1 MERGAAWS
9 AEGAAA
15 VEAVAASVAVL
26 SSLVTG
32 ATNPS
37 GVAGSDGVSGLDGV
51 VGGRRVAAPDG
62 RASGSGPDAAVE
74 PIGAAKPAGT
84 GFGALDSGSSRARA
98 QGLEPSRGACTSDSP
113 DSASFGADAQGL
125 EPSRGACTSGAGFGA
140 LDSESSRAGA
150 QGLEPSRGACTSD
163 SLDSASF
170 GADAGALED
179 SDPLRV
185 MADGCL
191 DALAEVARLEARTAA
206 LKARLLT
213 QYVDA
218 ARGLA
223 PSAGSP
229 AEATAQELSVVAEIA
244 CVLTVSERT
253 ASGLIGDAHALTGLP
268 LTAAALSA
276 GRISWQHARIII
288 DQTATLDRAGAASL
302 EEHFLHPD
310 TPALAN
316 SAGELV
322 PARFRAKVRTWRER
336 HHRDSIEER
345 HAKSVRDRRVEYVPD
360 ADGMAWL
367 SAYLPA
373 GTAAGIWNRTTA
385 AARACQGRNE
395 PRTLAQL
402 RADITATW
410 LLTTNELPRVGG
422 LPDGGPGVKGSSAPA
437 TGVAVLASVPS
448 NGADV
453 AGGAPTVGIA
463 VPGSAPTND
472 VAVPGSAPT
481 TDVAVP
487 GSAPTNDV
495 AVPGSAPT
503 TDVAVPGSAPS
514 DGAHVPGS
522 APPAGAHVP
531 GSAPSD
537 GAHVAGSALRNLEA
551 TDDDG
556 VPGLPDRGTGD
567 ADILR
572 NGPRLPD
579 TVPGLP
585 GGADVIPDGVPHE
598 TVSNGGVCQT
608 VPVPRAQVLV
618 TVPVLS
624 LLGVTEEAAML
635 DGYGPIPP
643 SMARDLVAGGAG
655 SFYRVL
661 TDPRDGAP
669 LEIGRTSYR
678 LTKAMRQWLRLRDG
692 KCPFPGCGNQSPD
705 NEADHLLAWAKGGT
719 TGISNLGQP
728 CPKHHRLK
736 HGAAWTPT
744 RADKHHPPGWTSPS
758 GRQYPSEHQDWE
770 PPHLPDTIT
779 HRNQS
784 PGRDASSA
792 IPPAISPHQDVSYP
806 PAPGYDPDLPEDL
819 LPEDPDLQQDRE
831 LPPDPLPDWRSFIT
845 AHPWPE
851 SDPHDLPDDEA
862 LPSYPVPIDD
872 PIRGHPYVR
881 AA

>member
-1 MERGAAWS
+1 
-9 AEGAAA
+9 
-15 VEAVAASVAVL
+15 
-26 SSLVTG
+26 
-32 ATNPS
+32 
-37 GVAGSDGVSGLDGV
+37 
-51 VGGRRVAAPDG
+51 
-62 RASGSGPDAAVE
+62 
-74 PIGAAKPAGT
+74 
-84 GFGALDSGSSRARA
+84 
-98 QGLEPSRGACTSDSP
+98 
-113 DSASFGADAQGL
+113 
-125 EPSRGACTSGAGFGA
+125 
-140 LDSESSRAGA
+140 
-150 QGLEPSRGACTSD
+150 
-163 SLDSASF
+163 
-170 GADAGALED
+170 
-179 SDPLRV
+179 

-288 DQTATLDRAGAASL
+288 DQTATLDRAGAAAL

-310 TPALAN
+310 TPALGN

-385 AARACQGRNE
+385 AARACQGPNE

-402 RADITATW
+402 RADLTATW

-422 LPDGGPGVKGSSAPA
+422 LPDGGPGVKGSSAPT
-437 TGVAVLASVPS
+437 TGVAVTGS
-448 NGADV
+448 
-453 AGGAPTVGIA
+453 APTVGIA
-463 VPGSAPTND
+463 VPGSEPPA
-472 VAVPGSAPT
+472 
-481 TDVAVP
+481 
-487 GSAPTNDV
+487 
-495 AVPGSAPT
+495 
-503 TDVAVPGSAPS
+503 
-514 DGAHVPGS
+514 GAHVPGS

-531 GSAPSD
+531 RSAPTVGIAVPGSAPPAGAHVPGRPPTTGVAVTGSAPSD
-537 GAHVAGSALRNLEA
+537 GAHVAGSAPRNLEA

-598 TVSNGGVCQT
+598 TVSNGGAYQT

-643 SMARDLVAGGAG
+643 SMARELVAGGAG

-862 LPSYPVPIDD
+862 LPSYPVPIDN